1 MKFFWK
7 DSINFPCWKNDFE
20 NQSFEMFEE
29 VVNNFGKSVGDIIG
43 WKCLFK
49 IDAYMVLCPF
59 WSKNLGRT
67 LLLASSFHSVKD
79 NCPESKEQQHN
90 TAIYFYFCCCI
101 TYCGILYLYRTI
113 ARRVGSDTIAP
124 RGGGGGGDD
133 GGSHSAICSL
143 LRDQWMHKNRKMNN
157 EDGS

>member
-1 MKFFWK
+1 MASTVKKFEAMKA
-7 DSINFPCWKNDFE
+7 
-20 NQSFEMFEE
+20 
-29 VVNNFGKSVGDIIG
+29 GKLAIWPKSQ
-43 WKCLFK
+43 FH
-49 IDAYMVLCPF
+49 
-59 WSKNLGRT
+59 KNLPPRDFSIMT

-124 RGGGGGGDD
+124 RGGGGGDD

-143 LRDQWMHKNRKMNN
+143 LRDQ
-157 EDGS
+157 